1 MIKVFV
7 MNTCPD
13 CEDIEGQI
21 KNDSRFE
28 LIDISKH
35 IRNLKQFLKLRDS
48 HPAFDKVKKQGAVGI
63 PCFLLEDG
71 AISFRPED
79 VGLRSDVESIGAVCN
94 LDGSGC

>member
-35 IRNLKQFLKLRDS
+35 IRNLKHFLKLRDS
-48 HPAFDKVKKQGAVGI
+48 LPAFDKVKKRGAVGV
-63 PCFLLEDG
+63 PCFLLDDG
-71 AISFRPED
+71 TITFSPED
-79 VGLRSDVESIGAVCN
+79 LGLKSDLESIGARCN

>member
-1 MIKVFV
+1 MSNIELFDKGVLSNFVF
-7 MNTCPD
+7 
-13 CEDIEGQI
+13 CE
-21 KNDSRFE
+21 SRNF
-28 LIDISKH
+28 
-35 IRNLKQFLKLRDS
+35 RNCFRLRDS

-71 AISFRPED
+71 AITFRPED